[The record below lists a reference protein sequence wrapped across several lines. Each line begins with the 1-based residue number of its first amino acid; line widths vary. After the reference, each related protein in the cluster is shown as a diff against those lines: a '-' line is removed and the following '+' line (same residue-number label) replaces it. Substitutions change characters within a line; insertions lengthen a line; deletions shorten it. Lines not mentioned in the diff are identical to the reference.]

1 MIPPIYGEN
10 IARNFIEDKFILISR
25 SHGAPEK
32 SSIGIKR
39 DVRHGKPQL
48 LETWITRDKFNI
60 RIALELQFMH

>member
-1 MIPPIYGEN
+1 MIPSIYGEN
-10 IARNFIEDKFILISR
+10 IARNFIGDKFIIISR

-39 DVRHGKPQL
+39 DVRLGKPQA